1 MKIRV
6 QNEDFDI
13 SAEMAALRSG
23 RTDIGAVAAFIG
35 LMRDFNDGAEVRAMS
50 LEHYAGMTERALSE
64 IAAQARARWAIDD
77 AVIIHRIGR
86 FEPGDQIVLVLAS
99 ARHRG
104 DAFSA
109 CEFIMDYLK
118 TEAPFWKKEHTPDGE
133 RWVEARASDESA
145 RSRWDDV
152 CD

>member
-1 MKIRV
+1 MKIDVRDK
-6 QNEDFDI
+6 DFDVG
-13 SAEMAALRSG
+13 AEIAALRGG
-23 RTDIGAVAAFIG
+23 RTDIGAIAAFIG
-35 LMRDFNDGAEVRAMS
+35 LMRDFNDGAAVHAMS
-50 LEHYAGMTERALSE
+50 LEHYPGMTERALSE
-64 IAAQARARWAIDD
+64 IAAQASSRWAVDD
-77 AVIIHRIGR
+77 VVIIHRIGR
-86 FEPGDQIVLVLAS
+86 FEPGDQIVLVLTS

-118 TEAPFWKKEHTPDGE
+118 TKAPFWKKEHTSDGE

-152 CD
+152 

>member
-1 MKIRV
+1 MKIEVRT
-6 QNEDFDI
+6 EDFDI
-13 SAEMAALRSG
+13 GAEMSALRGG
-23 RTDIGAVAAFIG
+23 RTDIGAIAAFIG
-35 LMRDFNDGAEVRAMS
+35 LMRDFNDGTSVHAMS
-50 LEHYAGMTERALSE
+50 LEHYPGMTERALSE
-64 IAAQARARWAIDD
+64 IAAQASSRWAVDD
-77 AVIIHRIGR
+77 VVIIHRVGR
-86 FEPGDQIVLVLAS
+86 FEPGDQIVLVLTS

-118 TEAPFWKKEHTPDGE
+118 TKAPFWKKEHTSDGE

-152 CD
+152 